1 MNKRE
6 ILERSYAT
14 IDAQKTTCEKNMR
27 ISSRLCIAGLVMVGL
42 LLAAYVQKLPVM
54 MMYMQGSD
62 MYTVYFVIA
71 VLVGGGGAWYISARK
86 KDVFLIKAQE
96 YLELLNNDEFGS
108 ITNIALGA
116 RKTEAEI
123 IEVFETLKSMNL
135 LNSVIDKASMTI
147 QVY

>member
-14 IDAQKTTCEKNMR
+14 IDAQKATCEKYMR

-71 VLVGGGGAWYISARK
+71 VLVGGGGAWYISTRK
-86 KDVFLIKAQE
+86 KDVFFIKAQE

-108 ITNIALGA
+108 ITNMALVA
-116 RKTEAEI
+116 RKSETEI
-123 IEVFETLKSMNL
+123 VEVFETLKSMNL